1 MKKNYPSNKWKMKK
15 TWSQLDL
22 GLYYIFEY
30 FSNLKRIIR
39 VSNENYILVSATD
52 FKSTIIFHGLV
63 YYVFKNL
70 NDDILNSYL
79 FHIPRWIDF

>member
-39 VSNENYILVSATD
+39 VSNENYILVSATSNQQLYFMD
-52 FKSTIIFHGLV
+52 
-63 YYVFKNL
+63 
-70 NDDILNSYL
+70 
-79 FHIPRWIDF
+79 